1 MSLLP
6 ETNMI
11 NTFSELNKF
20 SDRVGAKSRD
30 EIILKLVETQERI
43 TENMAKLVTQDT
55 LISVL
60 AKV

>member
-30 EIILKLVETQERI
+30 DLLLELIKRQELVSSNIAR
-43 TENMAKLVTQDT
+43 LVAANVRATR
-55 LISVL
+55 
-60 AKV
+60 